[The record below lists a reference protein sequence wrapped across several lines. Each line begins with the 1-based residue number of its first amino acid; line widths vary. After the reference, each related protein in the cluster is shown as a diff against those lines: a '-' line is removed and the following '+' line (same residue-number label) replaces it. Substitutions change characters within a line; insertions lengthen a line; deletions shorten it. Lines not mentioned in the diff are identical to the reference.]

1 MEELVSIIVPVYNA
15 AHFIR
20 RCVESLFCQTYSNV
34 ELIFVDDC
42 SSDDS
47 IIELRKITLERGM
60 ESKVKVLRQ
69 HFNQGPGAARKAG
82 VDQARGRMCAFV
94 DSDDWVEPR
103 YIEHLLNAVK
113 CDGDFVVSG
122 VQYSYAD
129 SGKSRKKMFNSSIND
144 SENVEPAILSDVIN
158 YSYPVGKLFQTEII
172 RKNNLIAQ
180 DISLHEDTAFI
191 MGYLRF
197 AKRIIFI
204 DSCDYHYVF
213 WNEHSL
219 SRRKRKS
226 KELVNISDKL
236 FEAWRLFFQS
246 YAHVRPEDMRNCIQR
261 YGLSQLLQAV
271 LAAYTREDH
280 SFSEAAAL
288 VAKVR
293 KRKKEFGWYYR
304 PSSLTIRIL
313 LFLILRLPL
322 MMLHPL
328 LKIGVAMR
336 TDVKIS

>member
-1 MEELVSIIVPVYNA
+1 MEELVSVIVPVYNA
-15 AHFIR
+15 AHLLG
-20 RCVESLFCQTYSNV
+20 RCAESLFCQTYSNV

-47 IIELRKITLERGM
+47 IMVLRKITLEKEM

-69 HFNQGPGAARKAG
+69 QCNQGPGAARKVG
-82 VDQARGRMCAFV
+82 VNQARGRWCAFV
-94 DSDDWVEPR
+94 DSDDWVEPQ
-103 YIEHLLNAVK
+103 YIEHLATAVG
-113 CDGDFVVSG
+113 CDGDLVISG
-122 VQYSYAD
+122 VCYNYAD
-129 SGKSRKKMFNSSIND
+129 SSQCRKKQFNSSIN
-144 SENVEPAILSDVIN
+144 NVEKVGPEILSEAIN
-158 YSYPVGKLFQTEII
+158 YSYPVGKLFQTDII
-172 RKNNLIAQ
+172 RKNNLLVQ
-180 DISLHEDTAFI
+180 DMTLHEDTAFI

-204 DSCDYHYVF
+204 DFCDYHYVF

-219 SRRKRKS
+219 SRRERTS
-226 KELVNISDKL
+226 KELLDISDTL
-236 FEAWRLFFQS
+236 FGAWGLFFQS
-246 YAHVRPEDMRNCIQR
+246 YVHIRPEDLRRCIQR

-271 LAAYTREDH
+271 FAAYTRESHTFREDV
-280 SFSEAAAL
+280 AV

-293 KRKKEFGWYYR
+293 KRKKEFGQYYR

-322 MMLHPL
+322 IILHPL

-336 TDVKIS
+336 PNVKIS